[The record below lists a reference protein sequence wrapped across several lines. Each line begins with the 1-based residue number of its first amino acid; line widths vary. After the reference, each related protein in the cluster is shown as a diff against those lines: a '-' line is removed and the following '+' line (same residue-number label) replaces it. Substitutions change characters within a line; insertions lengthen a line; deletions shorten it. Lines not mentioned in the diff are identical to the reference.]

1 MINLK
6 NNKRYIYISIIML
19 VLLVGVKF
27 GYDYLSSNYKSN
39 GAGNEASNEASN
51 NVSDEKS
58 SFQPAV
64 DFIVYDKDNNEVKL
78 SEYKGKKAVVVNF
91 WASWCSP
98 CKYEMPYFQEATNKY
113 NNGDLE
119 ILMINVTDGMRETK
133 ESAEGF
139 MEREGY
145 NMNVMFD
152 IDLDAANKY
161 QLNGIPRTIFIDKEG
176 NIVYDHVGI
185 MDEEMLNE
193 NINKI
198 IK

>member
-6 NNKRYIYISIIML
+6 NNKRYIYISVIML

-27 GYDYLSSNYKSN
+27 GYDYLSSNYKNN
-39 GAGNEASNEASN
+39 GAGNEASN
-51 NVSDEKS
+51 NVSEENS
-58 SFQPAV
+58 SFQPAI
-64 DFIVYDKDNNEVKL
+64 DFTVYDKDNNKVKL
-78 SEYKGKKAVVVNF
+78 SEYKRKKPVVVNF

-113 NNGDLE
+113 NNEDLE

-133 ESAEGF
+133 ESAEEF
-139 MEREGY
+139 MEKEGY

-176 NIVYDHVGI
+176 NLVYDHVGI

>member
-1 MINLK
+1 MK
-6 NNKRYIYISIIML
+6 NNKRYIYISAIML

-27 GYDYLSSNYKSN
+27 GYDYLSNNYKNN
-39 GAGNEASNEASN
+39 GVGNEASS
-51 NVSDEKS
+51 NVSDENS

-64 DFIVYDKDNNEVKL
+64 DFTVYDKDNNKVKL

-113 NNGDLE
+113 NNEDLE

-139 MEREGY
+139 MEKEGY

-161 QLNGIPRTIFIDKEG
+161 QLNGIPRSIFIDKEG
-176 NIVYDHVGI
+176 NLVYDHVGI

>member
-1 MINLK
+1 MK
-6 NNKRYIYISIIML
+6 NNKRYIYISVIML

-27 GYDYLSSNYKSN
+27 GYDYLSSNYKNN
-39 GAGNEASNEASN
+39 GAGNEASN
-51 NVSDEKS
+51 NVSEENS
-58 SFQPAV
+58 SFQPAI
-64 DFIVYDKDNNEVKL
+64 DFTVYDKDNNKVKL
-78 SEYKGKKAVVVNF
+78 SEYKGKKPVVVNF

-113 NNGDLE
+113 NNEDLE

-133 ESAEGF
+133 ESAEEF
-139 MEREGY
+139 MEKEGY

-176 NIVYDHVGI
+176 NLVYDHVGI

>member
-1 MINLK
+1 
-6 NNKRYIYISIIML
+6 ML

-27 GYDYLSSNYKSN
+27 GYDYLSSNYKNN
-39 GAGNEASNEASN
+39 GAGNEASN
-51 NVSDEKS
+51 NVSEENS
-58 SFQPAV
+58 SFQPAI
-64 DFIVYDKDNNEVKL
+64 DFTVYDKDNNKVKL
-78 SEYKGKKAVVVNF
+78 SEYKGKKPVVVNF

-113 NNGDLE
+113 NNEDLE

-133 ESAEGF
+133 ESAEEF
-139 MEREGY
+139 MEKEGY

-161 QLNGIPRTIFIDKEG
+161 QLNGIPRTIFMDKEG
-176 NIVYDHVGI
+176 NLVYDHVGI

>member
-1 MINLK
+1 MK

>member
-1 MINLK
+1 LK
-6 NNKRYIYISIIML
+6 NNKRYIYISAIML
-19 VLLVGVKF
+19 VLLIGVKF

-39 GAGNEASNEASN
+39 GAGNEASNN
-51 NVSDEKS
+51 ISDENS

-64 DFIVYDKDNNEVKL
+64 DFTVYDKDNNKVKL

-113 NNGDLE
+113 NNEDLE

-133 ESAEGF
+133 ESAEEF
-139 MEREGY
+139 MEKEGY

-176 NIVYDHVGI
+176 NLVYDHVGI

>member
-1 MINLK
+1 MK
-6 NNKRYIYISIIML
+6 NNKRYIYISVIML

-27 GYDYLSSNYKSN
+27 GYDYLSSNYKNN
-39 GAGNEASNEASN
+39 GAGNEASN
-51 NVSDEKS
+51 NVSEENS
-58 SFQPAV
+58 SFQPAI
-64 DFIVYDKDNNEVKL
+64 DFTVYDKDNNKVKL
-78 SEYKGKKAVVVNF
+78 SEYKRKKPVVVNF

-113 NNGDLE
+113 NNEDLE

-133 ESAEGF
+133 ESAEEF
-139 MEREGY
+139 MEKEGY

-176 NIVYDHVGI
+176 NLVYDHVGI

>member
-1 MINLK
+1 MK
-6 NNKRYIYISIIML
+6 NNKRYIYIGAIML
-19 VLLVGVKF
+19 VLFVGVKF
-27 GYDYLSSNYKSN
+27 GYGYLSSNYKSN
-39 GAGNEASNEASN
+39 GAGNESSN
-51 NVSDEKS
+51 NVSDENF

-64 DFIVYDKDNNEVKL
+64 DFTVYDKDNNKVKL

-98 CKYEMPYFQEATNKY
+98 CKYEMPHFQEATNKY
-113 NNGDLE
+113 NNEDLE
-119 ILMINVTDGMRETK
+119 ILMVNVTDGMRETK

-176 NIVYDHVGI
+176 NSVYDHVGI

-198 IK
+198 ID

>member
-1 MINLK
+1 MK
-6 NNKRYIYISIIML
+6 NNKRYIYISAIML

-27 GYDYLSSNYKSN
+27 GYDYLSNNYKNN
-39 GAGNEASNEASN
+39 GAGNEASN
-51 NVSDEKS
+51 NVSDENS

-64 DFIVYDKDNNEVKL
+64 DFTVYDKDNNKVKL

-113 NNGDLE
+113 NNEDLE

-139 MEREGY
+139 MEKEGY

-161 QLNGIPRTIFIDKEG
+161 QLNGIPRSIFIDKEG
-176 NIVYDHVGI
+176 NLVYDHVGI

>member
-1 MINLK
+1 MK
-6 NNKRYIYISIIML
+6 NNKRYIYISAIML
-19 VLLVGVKF
+19 VLLVGVKL

-39 GAGNEASNEASN
+39 EAIN
-51 NVSDEKS
+51 NVSDENS

-64 DFIVYDKDNNEVKL
+64 DFTVYDKDNNEVKL
-78 SEYKGKKAVVVNF
+78 SDYKGKKAVVVNF

-113 NNGDLE
+113 NNEDLE
-119 ILMINVTDGMRETK
+119 ILMVNLTDGMRETK
-133 ESAEGF
+133 GSAEGF
-139 MEREGY
+139 MKDEGY

-161 QLNGIPRTIFIDKEG
+161 RLNAIPRTVFIDKEG
-176 NIVYDHVGI
+176 NLVYDHVGI
-185 MDEEMLNE
+185 IDKEILNE

-198 IK
+198 INENINKIIN

>member
-1 MINLK
+1 MK
-6 NNKRYIYISIIML
+6 NNKRYIYISVIML

-39 GAGNEASNEASN
+39 GAGNEAGNEASN
-51 NVSDEKS
+51 NVSDENS

-64 DFIVYDKDNNEVKL
+64 DFTVYDKDNNKVKL

-113 NNGDLE
+113 NNEDLE

-139 MEREGY
+139 MEKEGY

-161 QLNGIPRTIFIDKEG
+161 QLNGIPRSIFIDKEG
-176 NIVYDHVGI
+176 NLVYDHVGI